1 MALRPSRLARSGGRI
16 WVCAVLLA
24 TAGCAGTGDLPLETF
39 PDGPLPKVEEI
50 PPVLWAPSTAVEPA
64 VQVVADPVP
73 AAAGDAQAPEEAKPA
88 DRASRKA
95 AARKAREE
103 TAARKA
109 AEKKAKKDAAQV
121 ENREPKE
128 SVAEVL
134 PPPAVAAPAAS
145 GGGYVLQPGDE
156 VDVQIYREPELSGT
170 FRINPAGDVRH
181 SLLGSVPMAGKTV
194 GEAEA
199 DLTRRLAKDYL
210 VQPRV
215 ILKLTSTQSSQ
226 IVLLGEVKKPGVYPM
241 PYGESRTLLQAIAE
255 AGGFTELASPERIRI
270 LRRQADGQ
278 QTTLR
283 IRMSDLLRG
292 KGGKKDVPLE
302 PSDVIMVDQ
311 VLF

>member
-1 MALRPSRLARSGGRI
+1 MALRPSRLARVGGRT
-16 WVCAVLLA
+16 WACAVLLA
-24 TAGCAGTGDLPLETF
+24 IAGCAGPGDPPLETV
-39 PDGPLPKVEEI
+39 PDGFPPKVEAKSPELW
-50 PPVLWAPSTAVEPA
+50 VLPDVAEPA
-64 VQVVADPVP
+64 GQVDADPVP
-73 AAAGDAQAPEEAKPA
+73 AAAVDEVAPEETKPA

-95 AARKAREE
+95 DARKAREE
-103 TAARKA
+103 AAARKA

-134 PPPAVAAPAAS
+134 PPPDVVAPIAS
-145 GGGYVLQPGDE
+145 AGGYVLQPGDE
-156 VDVQIYREPELSGT
+156 IDVQVYREPELSGT
-170 FRINPAGDVRH
+170 FRIDPAGDVRH
-181 SLLGSVPMAGKTV
+181 PLLGSVPMAGKPLA
-194 GEAEA
+194 EAEA